1 MVTGMVAFKVYPIK
15 EPVFDVTPMV
25 AVRAE
30 QQSAGAENPTTEKT
44 EYGTVRHLP
53 FSTLKIAGAFSVLR
67 KEKCTWRLYRVHF
80 LTFQINRCAFLF
92 GIMSRRAN
100 HSQSDRPIANLVE
113 CGIHDARLSFRL
125 KRGLYSFLEAVRCL
139 PVCE

>member
-1 MVTGMVAFKVYPIK
+1 MLDLNLPKNSY
-15 EPVFDVTPMV
+15 VF
-25 AVRAE
+25 
-30 QQSAGAENPTTEKT
+30 
-44 EYGTVRHLP
+44 
-53 FSTLKIAGAFSVLR
+53 LR
-67 KEKCTWRLYRVHF
+67 KHLEEGVYQVSAVSASDVLKRNTDF
-80 LTFQINRCAFLF
+80 LRCAFLF

-113 CGIHDARLSFRL
+113 CGIHDARPSFRL